1 MITVERVG
9 EVLKLDA
16 TLHKGRIWFTTDL
29 HGHYDLLHDKL
40 REVAFDSTKD
50 VLISGGD
57 WCDRGPDSHYVL
69 DYLNEPWI
77 YSVRANHE
85 QMFIEAYEGDFKNQ
99 ATQMLVVNGG
109 AWAASCDDDHLKAI
123 YESFKSLP
131 LGLEIHTSTE
141 VIGVVHAQVPYDSW
155 NDFKKASETELVWN
169 AEATA
174 MWSRHN
180 YDKKLVIQVEGVDR
194 VMVGHTPTD
203 SGVIEVLGNVW
214 YCDLGSFFRNKIS
227 FVQLV

>member
-1 MITVERVG
+1 MSHIK
-9 EVLKLDA
+9 VLDF
-16 TLHKGRIWFTTDL
+16 TNPKGRVLFTTDL

-50 VLISGGD
+50 VLICGGD
-57 WCDRGPDSHYVL
+57 WCDRGPDSHHVL

-85 QMFIEAYEGDFKNQ
+85 QMFIEAYEGKFKNKASQ
-99 ATQMLVVNGG
+99 ILVANGG
-109 AWAASCDDDHLKAI
+109 DWVASCNDDHLKAI

-131 LGLEIHTSTE
+131 LGLEIHTPSE
-141 VIGVVHAQVPYDSW
+141 VIGVVHSQVPCDNW
-155 NDFKKASETELVWN
+155 NKFKKMTKSELDWDG
-169 AEATA
+169 EATA
-174 MWSRHN
+174 QWARTN
-180 YDKKLVIQVEGVDR
+180 YDKKLSIQVGGVDR

-203 SGVIEVLGNVW
+203 SGEIEVLGNVW
-214 YCDLGSFFRNKIS
+214 HCDLGSFFRDKIS

>member
-1 MITVERVG
+1 MKHIRI
-9 EVLKLDA
+9 LDL
-16 TLHKGRIWFTTDL
+16 TKPKGRVFYTTDL
-29 HGHYDLLHDKL
+29 HGCYDLLHEKL
-40 REVAFDSTKD
+40 KEVAFDGTKD

-69 DYLNEPWI
+69 DYLNEPWV

-109 AWAASCDDDHLKAI
+109 AWVASCDDDHLKAI

-131 LGLEIHTSTE
+131 LALEIHTPNE
-141 VIGVVHAQVPYDSW
+141 VIGVVHAQVPRGCWDKFKVMSPQEMEW
-155 NDFKKASETELVWN
+155 NG
-169 AEATA
+169 EATA
-174 MWSRHN
+174 QWARTN
-180 YDKKLVIQVEGVDR
+180 YDKKLSIQVGGVDR

-203 SGVIEVLGNVW
+203 SGEIEVLGNVW
-214 YCDLGSFFRNKIS
+214 HCDLGSFFRDKIS

>member
-1 MITVERVG
+1 MNHIK
-9 EVLKLDA
+9 VLDFTKP
-16 TLHKGRIWFTTDL
+16 KGRVFFTTDL
-29 HGHYDLLHDKL
+29 HGHYELLHEKL

-50 VLISGGD
+50 ILICGGD
-57 WCDRGPDSHYVL
+57 WCDRGPDSQHVL

-77 YSVRANHE
+77 HSVRANHE

-99 ATQMLVVNGG
+99 ACQMLVVNGG
-109 AWAASCDDDHLKAI
+109 SWVAFCEDDHLTAI

-131 LGLEIHTSTE
+131 LAIEMHTPTE
-141 VIGVVHAQVPYDSW
+141 VIGIIHAQVPYNNW
-155 NDFKKASETELVWN
+155 NEFKKASETELVWN

-180 YDKKLVIQVEGVDR
+180 YDYKIAVQVEGVDR
-194 VMVGHTPTD
+194 VLVGHTPTE
-203 SGVIEVLGNVW
+203 SGEIEVLGNVH

-227 FVQLV
+227 FIQLV